1 MRIRGTFVKCLAA
14 TLVAVVLAFS
24 TIGAAHAH
32 AHDQRAGD
40 DCATCRIVHGASIA
54 APSAGVTVA
63 LVLRADPLDER
74 AEQAPQSERP
84 TEAAPRAPPSL
95 SR

>member
-32 AHDQRAGD
+32 AHEPRSGD
-40 DCATCRIVHGASIA
+40 DCATCRVVHGASLA
-54 APSAGVTVA
+54 APAAGVTLA
-63 LVLRADPLDER
+63 LVLRADPIDEST
-74 AEQAPQSERP
+74 EQAPQSQRP
-84 TEAAPRAPPSL
+84 TESSPRAPPSF